1 MQCQKPSLKWS
12 LYHDFVA
19 HIRPDATSP
28 IPPGETYHG
37 STVGSGSFWAISHQ
51 SKSDQLQLQSQRTPS
66 YSPWNCLSL
75 YAKYYSYEFNP
86 LNVKICQVNPQN
98 PWFRIGCIS
107 VGVGLQVGYLPVGL
121 IVDTV
126 YSNYSWWIRKELRTG
141 GKTLQCWSTFMFPI
155 IILIELSIWYL
166 HEYILIQMYPMYPNN
181 I

>member
-1 MQCQKPSLKWS
+1 MTHMTCLHTDSYLIIHGGKCNAINHPLNGRFIMILLLTLHQMQQVQSNKGKRAMAVPL
-12 LYHDFVA
+12 D
-19 HIRPDATSP
+19 
-28 IPPGETYHG
+28 
-37 STVGSGSFWAISHQ
+37 SGSFWAISHQ
-51 SKSDQLQLQSQRTPS
+51 SKSDQLQLQSQRISP

-155 IILIELSIWYL
+155 IILIE
-166 HEYILIQMYPMYPNN
+166 
-181 I
+181 